1 MRRVRSPQGQTSTKP
16 MKAMLQRAVVKDETG
31 QGPQGTVDRHL
42 RRGRV
47 KLVAAG
53 QRRRWLGARRAPRR
67 RVPLTAAST
76 VWRRHPRA
84 PVTWPLVFRWE
95 GAAPSDVVRVHIFDD
110 AERPIFGM
118 EVRGSSLDA
127 PKSLRSQLF
136 PGARYQWRVA
146 RVDENGDECD
156 ASELTAF
163 QLQ

>member
-1 MRRVRSPQGQTSTKP
+1 VR
-16 MKAMLQRAVVKDETG
+16 
-31 QGPQGTVDRHL
+31 
-42 RRGRV
+42 
-47 KLVAAG
+47 LVALVSLLMLAG
-53 QRRRWLGARRAPRR
+53 CSPSIPAARPADSGMRQLR
-67 RVPLTAAST
+67 AAS
-76 VWRRHPRA
+76 PSG
-84 PVTWPLVFRWE
+84 PVSWPLVFRWE

-118 EVRGSSLDA
+118 EVRGSSADA